1 MYNCLIILKKKVMLL
16 SKMFLQLQM
25 RAPRY
30 SKKLFTVNK
39 VTFIVN
45 GIFTF
50 FFLSRI
56 SSFNLEQ

>member
-1 MYNCLIILKKKVMLL
+1 MLL
-16 SKMFLQLQM
+16 SKMFLQLQIL
-25 RAPRY
+25 APRY

-50 FFLSRI
+50 FFPLKNI
-56 SSFNLEQ
+56 FF

>member
-1 MYNCLIILKKKVMLL
+1 MLL

-50 FFLSRI
+50 FFPLKNI
-56 SSFNLEQ
+56 FLNLEQ